1 MAEDLFI
8 PKLGQT
14 VDEVTLINWFVEDG
28 DKVDFGDP
36 VLEVETDKA
45 IFNVE
50 ANAKGFI
57 HIGPFSI
64 GETLSVLTV
73 VATIGEE
80 NDVFSPST
88 ESDQHE
94 DDDIEIST
102 HPLSNTVIPNR
113 ESREQ
118 PLLDTGKVFASPRA
132 RKLAREK
139 HVDVALVSPT
149 GGGGVR
155 VMEEDVIAFL
165 HHSPKAS
172 PLAISLANEVGLEL
186 TGLPGTGPKGKITRD
201 DVTKAVRDKLSS
213 ISSSTTKNIQL
224 IDNNEINVGE
234 NIPLRSVR
242 KLIFDRMSASVHS
255 TARVTLITEV
265 DATELAAYREQL
277 NKEKTKAWGF
287 KVSYNDLIGMIV
299 TNALVEFPYMN
310 ARLSSDE
317 NFIEILD
324 DINLGIAVDTDRGL
338 IVPVIRNANLLRLQD
353 FGQKFRE
360 LVERTKKKQSTTE
373 DLTGGTFT
381 ITNLGSYEIDAFT
394 PVINLPEAAIL
405 GIGRIQDKVVPYRRE
420 ITVRKI
426 VTLSLVFDHRLI
438 DGAPASRFLQY
449 IKDKIENTST
459 AILHA

>member
-118 PLLDTGKVFASPRA
+118 PLLDTGKLWSILSKGGHSWPAN
-132 RKLAREK
+132 KLK
-139 HVDVALVSPT
+139 KCIHSVYKQLQ
-149 GGGGVR
+149 
-155 VMEEDVIAFL
+155 VI
-165 HHSPKAS
+165 
-172 PLAISLANEVGLEL
+172 V
-186 TGLPGTGPKGKITRD
+186 
-201 DVTKAVRDKLSS
+201 
-213 ISSSTTKNIQL
+213 
-224 IDNNEINVGE
+224 
-234 NIPLRSVR
+234 
-242 KLIFDRMSASVHS
+242 
-255 TARVTLITEV
+255 
-265 DATELAAYREQL
+265 Y
-277 NKEKTKAWGF
+277 
-287 KVSYNDLIGMIV
+287 
-299 TNALVEFPYMN
+299 
-310 ARLSSDE
+310 
-317 NFIEILD
+317 
-324 DINLGIAVDTDRGL
+324 
-338 IVPVIRNANLLRLQD
+338 
-353 FGQKFRE
+353 
-360 LVERTKKKQSTTE
+360 
-373 DLTGGTFT
+373 
-381 ITNLGSYEIDAFT
+381 
-394 PVINLPEAAIL
+394 
-405 GIGRIQDKVVPYRRE
+405 
-420 ITVRKI
+420 
-426 VTLSLVFDHRLI
+426 
-438 DGAPASRFLQY
+438 
-449 IKDKIENTST
+449 
-459 AILHA
+459 